1 MNKMKVFKSSAKHIN
16 DCYLNLVKHII
27 ILSKNDLGF
36 YICDFE
42 WNKEPNKLFFTT
54 EKGEFV
60 IDYTMTELKNSRKFK
75 YSVNSVN
82 S

>member
-1 MNKMKVFKSSAKHIN
+1 MNKMNVFNSSAKHIE
-16 DCYLNLVKHII
+16 DCKLNLVRHII
-27 ILSKNDLGF
+27 NDISFGNRILN
-36 YICDFE
+36 
-42 WNKEPNKLFFTT
+42 WNWYKEPDKLFFTT

-75 YSVNSVN
+75 YSVNPVN